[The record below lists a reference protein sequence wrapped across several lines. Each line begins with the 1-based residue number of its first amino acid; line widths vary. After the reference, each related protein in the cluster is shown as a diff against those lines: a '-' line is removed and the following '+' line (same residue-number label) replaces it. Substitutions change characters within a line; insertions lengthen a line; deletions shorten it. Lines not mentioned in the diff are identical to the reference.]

1 MKALALRGIIAA
13 GAMAVAAAATAED
26 LTIVS
31 RVEAGKGKV
40 STSTQYLTRDKVRT
54 SDGESDTILDLASGR
69 LVIINHKKSEYYE
82 TSLQDMAAAMQKL
95 QQDMAKGPMAAMF
108 GQVENVKVEKGTGA
122 RKIAGYDT
130 EAWVMSMGEGL
141 RFDVWSAPA
150 LEVPTQYY
158 EARKSLYAAMGPMG
172 PKFQKM
178 VEEMRKV
185 KGFPL
190 ATRIS
195 AKMMMVK
202 METLTEATEVKKGP
216 IPASAFEVPAGY
228 KKKDSPFKKAA

>member
-1 MKALALRGIIAA
+1 MKALTIKSVA
-13 GAMAVAAAATAED
+13 GAVLVLAAAASAED

-31 RVEAGKGKV
+31 RVDMGKGKT
-40 STSTQYLTRDKVRT
+40 STNTQYLAKDKVRT
-54 SDGESDTILDLASGR
+54 SDGETGTILDLASGR
-69 LVIINHKKSEYYE
+69 IVIINEKKKEYYE
-82 TSLQDMAAAMQKL
+82 TSLQDLAAAMQKL
-95 QQDMAKGPMAAMF
+95 QDQMKGSPMAGMF
-108 GQVENVKVEKGTGA
+108 GKVEDVTVVKGSEPK
-122 RKIAGYDT
+122 KIAGYDT
-130 EAWVMSMGEGL
+130 EHWVMSMGDAL
-141 RFDVWSAPA
+141 RFDVWAAPA

-158 EARKSLYAAMGPMG
+158 EARKSVYAAMGPMG
-172 PKFQKM
+172 PRFQKM

-202 METLTEATEVKKGP
+202 MDTLTEATEVKKGP

-228 KKKDSPFKKAA
+228 TKKEPPFKKAA

>member
-1 MKALALRGIIAA
+1 MKALTIKSVA
-13 GAMAVAAAATAED
+13 GAVLVLAAAASAED

-31 RVEAGKGKV
+31 RVDMGKGKT
-40 STSTQYLTRDKVRT
+40 STSTQYLAKDKVRT
-54 SDGESDTILDLASGR
+54 SDGESGTILELATGR
-69 LVIINHKKSEYYE
+69 IVIINEKKKEYYE
-82 TSLQDMAAAMQKL
+82 TSLQDLAAAMQKL
-95 QQDMAKGPMAAMF
+95 QDQMKGSPMAGMF
-108 GQVENVKVEKGTGA
+108 GKVEDVTVVKGTEPK
-122 RKIAGYDT
+122 KIAGYDT
-130 EAWVMSMGEGL
+130 EHWVMSMGDAL
-141 RFDVWSAPA
+141 RFDVWAAPA

-158 EARKSLYAAMGPMG
+158 EARKSVYAAMGPMG
-172 PKFQKM
+172 PRFQKM

-202 METLTEATEVKKGP
+202 MDTLTEATEVKKGP

-228 KKKDSPFKKAA
+228 TKKEPPFKKAA